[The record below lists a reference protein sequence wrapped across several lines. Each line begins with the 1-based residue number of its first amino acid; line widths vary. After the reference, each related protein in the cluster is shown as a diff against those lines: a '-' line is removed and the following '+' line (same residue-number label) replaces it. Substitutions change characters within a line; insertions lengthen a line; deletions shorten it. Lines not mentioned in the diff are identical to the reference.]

1 MERNTRACW
10 IASVLLAGLL
20 LTLTGMGRATS
31 WSRFHGDARQS
42 GLSTADAPYDSLLA
56 WTYATGDSIVYSSPV
71 VAADGTIYIGNVEKE
86 LLAFTPQGNLDWS
99 FRGAGNFRHSTPAI
113 APDGTIYIG
122 GNDGR
127 LYAVNPDSTRK
138 WTFVADAP
146 IKTSPNIAADGT
158 IYFGADDGRL
168 YAIHPDSTLAWTY
181 ATGDTIRS
189 SPAIGPDGTIFFG
202 STDFYFYALWPD
214 GSLRWRAATGG
225 QIKYCSP
232 AVTEDG
238 VVYFGSYDGFVYA
251 LTSDQTFLWAYPT
264 GHIVRSSPAIGPE
277 GRVFIGAGD
286 DLLAILPDGSLDW
299 EYPTG
304 GSVISSPAYFGD
316 DDVLCVGSDDGAL
329 HCVHADGT
337 GDWTFTVGV
346 PIRSSPA
353 PSDDGNV
360 YVADLEG
367 RFWAFGRLSGVS
379 VDESERIAERW
390 VVAFPSVTSGRVR
403 FHVGDHA
410 AQAARIVIRDV
421 LGRDIA
427 DLRVAAGAASWDGR
441 DARGQRVPAGVYYYA
456 VAGRGPTGR
465 VVLIR

>member
-20 LTLTGMGRATS
+20 LTLTGIGRATS

-99 FRGAGNFRHSTPAI
+99 FRGEGNFRHSTPAI

-127 LYAVNPDSTRK
+127 LYAINPDSTRK

-158 IYFGADDGRL
+158 IYFGADDGQL

-264 GHIVRSSPAIGPE
+264 GR
-277 GRVFIGAGD
+277 
-286 DLLAILPDGSLDW
+286 
-299 EYPTG
+299 
-304 GSVISSPAYFGD
+304 YFGD

-379 VDESERIAERW
+379 VDESEMAAERW
-390 VVAFPSVTSGRVR
+390 VVALPSVTSGRVR

-427 DLRVAAGAASWDGR
+427 DLRLAAGAASWDGR
-441 DARGQRVPAGVYYYA
+441 DASGQRVPAGVYYYA
-456 VAGRGPTGR
+456 VDGRGPTGR